1 MECICACHTLF
12 FCFIKKTSLHESVK
26 VCGIFNETKKAPQGS
41 HCGRLED
48 CRLPRPAAGGESHA

>member
-1 MECICACHTLF
+1 MECRSCISYAV